1 MYVYVYMYSY
11 IHKYTYIYIHRHEA
25 PGPAGGTEPGDMI
38 DVHEP
43 QECLL
48 FSLRLRAEGLALRV
62 VRFEAVQLRIE
73 GFGLLSLGMRV
84 LVVLSVNGRT
94 RDGSDVAA
102 C

>member
-1 MYVYVYMYSY
+1 MELTGAVHAFQHPETGATQFLATVYVYIHIYIYIQKINIQKICMYVYVYMYSY

-48 FSLRLRAEGLALRV
+48 FSLRLRA
-62 VRFEAVQLRIE
+62 
-73 GFGLLSLGMRV
+73 
-84 LVVLSVNGRT
+84 
-94 RDGSDVAA
+94 
-102 C
+102 